1 MPSLLKVKMN
11 KYFYYLLLTLTCYNT
26 TVVAQDINAF
36 EKAVLAALDSSNY
49 YTYDEFFGASNYD
62 SLDVKDQYLFAEAA
76 RKLGAYGLA
85 EDGYKRTIHLDSLED
100 KAYIP
105 QAIYWMGAMKKL
117 QGDYEGAIPL
127 FDQFLECP
135 PPLSNHYL
143 RLAKTDQEDCR
154 FALERTKSMDAHYDI
169 RHLGDHVNSKYSDFA
184 PLLIG
189 EELYF
194 SSLKYELPKE
204 RVSPPRLF
212 AKTLVSKDILGAQVV
227 EEINKKNETV
237 AHIALSQNE
246 DRIYFTQ
253 CNYLGKSRQLNCQLY
268 YKDIKADN
276 TWGKAH
282 RLPDHINVPNASTT
296 QPATGL
302 SKDGQ
307 EYLYFVS
314 NRTAE
319 ESGMDIY
326 YSKVLVEDFGP
337 VKKHTVSTKGNDV
350 TPFYHT
356 PSKTLY
362 FSTDSR
368 TGLGGYDIF
377 SFSNNTVKH
386 EGYPLNSSFNDLYF
400 TLDPTGDKGHF
411 SSNRQGCIRLNELEM
426 GCDDIFAVDFL
437 HIDLK
442 VIALDENDQQLL
454 ETKVEII
461 EWSNADC
468 TGDPSNL
475 FEETHID
482 NNEFNQADLKKN
494 AWYQIVATKEG
505 YDPDTLCFNTNNIK
519 TSTEIIKQIKLKPS
533 IFRLALEALVFDRSS
548 GVAIPLNG
556 AIVQL
561 ENVLTASIAYTEK
574 KEGNLSNFTIQN
586 NREYCLVASAI
597 GYTNDTLCFS
607 TTDLDK
613 GTTLVKQLYLNTDID
628 VLDEILPIS
637 LYFDNNSPRANNS
650 SNTTTSS
657 NYEDLFYPY
666 YRKQNEFIAKYS
678 GAATKEDGER
688 EVRTFFESDLR
699 NNYDTL
705 GIFSEALISFLR
717 SGQSATISIQ
727 GYASPLA
734 NPVANALLSNRRVNT
749 IMNHFRTY
757 NNGVIA
763 PYIGKQ
769 LFLEEIAHGEG
780 KADKNIPDDP
790 INGKY
795 SPAASRE
802 RRVEIINISIGE
814 ERSSSNLKF
823 E

>member
-1 MPSLLKVKMN
+1 MN

-26 TVVAQDINAF
+26 TVIAQDTNTF

-49 YTYDEFFGASNYD
+49 YTYDEFFGASDYD
-62 SLDVKDQYLFAEAA
+62 SLNVKDQYLFAEAA

-85 EDGYKRTIHLDSLED
+85 EDGYRRTIHLDSLED

-117 QGDYEGAIPL
+117 QGDYENALPL

-143 RLAKTDQEDCR
+143 RLAKEDKEDCR
-154 FALERTKSMDAHYDI
+154 FALERTKSMDGHYDI
-169 RHLGDHVNSKYSDFA
+169 RHLGENINSKYSDFA

-189 EELYF
+189 EKLYF

-212 AKTLVSKDILGAQVV
+212 AKTLVADTKTLVTDTSLSAQVV
-227 EEINKKNETV
+227 DQLNNKNETV
-237 AHIALSQNE
+237 AHVALSQNE

-253 CNYLGKSRQLNCQLY
+253 CNYPGKSRQLNCQLY
-268 YKDIKADN
+268 YRGRKTDG
-276 TWGKAH
+276 TWSKAH
-282 RLPDHINVPNASTT
+282 KLPDHINVPNASTT

-302 SKDGQ
+302 GEDGK

-319 ESGMDIY
+319 ESGLDIY
-326 YSKVLVEDFGP
+326 YSQVLVEDFGP
-337 VKKHTVSTKGNDV
+337 VKKHTVSTTGNDV

-356 PSKTLY
+356 PSSTLY
-362 FSTDSR
+362 FSSDSR
-368 TGLGGYDIF
+368 TGLGGFDIF
-377 SFSNNTVKH
+377 SLNNNTVKH

-400 TLDPTGDKGHF
+400 TLNPSGDKGHF

-426 GCDDIFAVDFL
+426 GCDDIFAVDFV
-437 HIDLK
+437 IINLK
-442 VIALDENDQQLL
+442 VIALGENDQELL
-454 ETKVEII
+454 GTKVEII
-461 EWSNADC
+461 EWSNVDC
-468 TGDPSNL
+468 TGDPSNIL
-475 FEETHID
+475 EETHAD
-482 NNEFNQADLKKN
+482 NNEFNQANLKKN
-494 AWYQIVATKEG
+494 TWYQIIATKEG
-505 YDPDTLCFNTNNIK
+505 YDPDTICFNTNDIK
-519 TSTEIIKQIKLKPS
+519 TSTDIIKQVKLKPS
-533 IFRLALEALVFDRSS
+533 IFSLDLEALVFDNSS
-548 GVAIPLNG
+548 GIATPLNS

-561 ENVLTASIAYTEK
+561 ENILTESIAYTEK
-574 KEGNLSNFTIQN
+574 KERNISNFTIKNDQ
-586 NREYCLVASAI
+586 EYCLVASAI
-597 GYTNDTLCFS
+597 GYSNDTLCFN
-607 TTDLDK
+607 TNDLEK
-613 GTTLVKQLYLNTDID
+613 GAVLVKRLYLNTDIR

-637 LYFDNNSPRANNS
+637 LYFDNNSPKANNS
-650 SNTTTSS
+650 SRTTTSS

-666 YRKQNEFIAKYS
+666 YRKQNEFIINYS
-678 GAATKEDGER
+678 RAANRTEGER
-688 EVRTFFESDLR
+688 ELRAFFENDLK

-717 SGQSATISIQ
+717 TGQKATISIQ

-734 NPVANALLSNRRVNT
+734 NPVANALLSSRRVNT

-757 NNGVIA
+757 NNGEIEQ
-763 PYIGKQ
+763 YIGKQ

-780 KADKNIPDDP
+780 KADKTIPDDP

-802 RRVEIINISIGE
+802 RRVEIIGISIGE
-814 ERSSSNLKF
+814 RAGNNLRL

>member
-1 MPSLLKVKMN
+1 MN

-26 TVVAQDINAF
+26 TVLAQDINTF

-49 YTYDEFFGASNYD
+49 YTYDEFFGASSYD
-62 SLDVKDQYLFAEAA
+62 SLNVKDQYLFAEAA
-76 RKLGAYGLA
+76 RKLGAYGVA
-85 EDGYKRTIHLDSLED
+85 EDGYRRTIHLDSLED

-117 QGDYEGAIPL
+117 QGDYEGALLL

-143 RLAKTDQEDCR
+143 RLAKADKEDCR
-154 FALERTKSMDAHYDI
+154 FALARTKSMDGHYDI
-169 RHLGDHVNSKYSDFA
+169 RHLGESVNSKYSDFA

-194 SSLKYELPKE
+194 SSLKYELPNE

-212 AKTLVSKDILGAQVV
+212 AKTLVTDPLQGVKEVTQLNQK
-227 EEINKKNETV
+227 NKTV
-237 AHIALSQNE
+237 AHVALSQNE
-246 DRIYFTQ
+246 NRIYFTQ
-253 CNYLGKSRQLNCQLY
+253 CEYLGKSRQLNCQLY
-268 YKDIKADN
+268 YRDKEADGS
-276 TWGKAH
+276 WGKTSK
-282 RLPDHINVPNASTT
+282 LPDHINIENTSTT

-302 SKDGQ
+302 GEDGQ

-314 NRTAE
+314 NRSAE
-319 ESGMDIY
+319 ESAMDIY

-337 VKKHTVSTKGNDV
+337 VQKHSVSTKGNDV

-356 PSKTLY
+356 PSHTLY
-362 FSTDSR
+362 FSSDSR
-368 TGLGGYDIF
+368 TGLGGFDIF
-377 SFSNNTVKH
+377 SYKDNSVKH

-400 TLDPTGDKGHF
+400 TLNPTGDKGHF

-426 GCDDIFAVDFL
+426 GCDDIFAVDFVN
-437 HIDLK
+437 INLK
-442 VIALDENDQQLL
+442 VIALDENNQELL
-454 ETKVEII
+454 GTKVEIL
-461 EWSNADC
+461 EWTSADC
-468 TGDPSNL
+468 TGDPTTL
-475 FEETHID
+475 LDETHAD
-482 NNEFNQADLKKN
+482 NNEFNQERLKKDT
-494 AWYQIVATKEG
+494 WYQVIATKEG
-505 YDPDTLCFNTNNIK
+505 YDPDTLCFNTNNIE
-519 TSTEIIKQIKLKPS
+519 TSTDIIKQIQLKPS
-533 IFRLALEALVFDRSS
+533 IFNLALEALVFDNSS
-548 GVAIPLNG
+548 GVASPLNS

-561 ENVLTASIAYTEK
+561 ENIQAETIAYPES
-574 KEGNLSNFTIQN
+574 KERNQSNFTIKN
-586 NREYCLVASAI
+586 NQEYCIVASAT
-597 GYTNDTLCFS
+597 GYTNDTLCFN
-607 TTDLDK
+607 TIDLAKDAS
-613 GTTLVKQLYLNTDID
+613 LVKRLYLNTDIA

-650 SNTTTSS
+650 SKVTTNS

-666 YRKQNEFIAKYS
+666 YRKQNEFIASYT
-678 GAATKEDGER
+678 GAATKAEGER
-688 EVRTFFESDLR
+688 AVRDFFENDLK

-705 GIFSEALISFLR
+705 GIFSEALISYLK
-717 SGQSATISIQ
+717 SGQKATISIQ

-734 NPVANALLSNRRVNT
+734 NPVANALLSSRRVNT

-757 NNGVIA
+757 NNGIIE

-780 KADKNIPDDP
+780 KADKTIPDDP

-802 RRVEIINISIGE
+802 RRVEIIGISIGE
-814 ERSSSNLKF
+814 RASNNLRF